1 MAQHISLK
9 FQNNTANDGIRLFT
23 VGLKIAKLPVRNI
36 TSVNYKA
43 THISLKFQNN
53 TASTAFQLQTL
64 GLGISKLPEQ

>member
-23 VGLKIAKLPVRNI
+23 VGLKITKLPSRNV

-43 THISLKFQNN
+43 NHISLKFQNN
-53 TASTAFQLQTL
+53 TAATAFQLQTL
-64 GLGISKLPEQ
+64 GIGMAKLPEQ

>member
-9 FQNNTANDGIRLFT
+9 FQNNTTNEGVRLYL
-23 VGLKIAKLPVRNI
+23 VGLKIAKLLSRNA
-36 TSVNYKA
+36 TGVNYKG

-64 GLGISKLPEQ
+64 GIGMAKLPEQ